1 MYRKK
6 SLISRTSGYLSRIW
20 NRQLLVF
27 FFFLVLSFIFWIF
40 TVGKEVKE
48 QEFDIEVTLT
58 GVPDNVVVTTEPP
71 HKLSIKLKDE
81 VFTLFNY
88 KYRKRKDFK
97 VNINWANVAT
107 PTGHVRLLTSNL
119 TKQLMA
125 SLKSTTEVVSCKPD
139 TVEFFYNY
147 GQSKQVNVIFQGS
160 IRPDSAYNII
170 ASELMPRRVTVYASK
185 SIIDTITGA
194 YIMPVNLS
202 NLTDTTVVEVDF
214 QKIRGAKFVPSK
226 VRLTVF
232 ADRMVE
238 KTLKVPVRGVNFPAG
253 KALRTFPPKV
263 DVVFQVGTS
272 LYRKITEESFTIVV
286 NYEDLLEDTDN
297 RFDLSLKSVP
307 FGVQHARIVPGEV
320 EYIIEETGE

>member
-238 KTLKVPVRGVNFPAG
+238 KTVKVPVRRVNFPAG

>member
-125 SLKSTTEVVSCKPD
+125 SLKSTTTMMAEYSKNWDISRMAFMDIIIIQIALAEVIAFP
-139 TVEFFYNY
+139 TIPL
-147 GQSKQVNVIFQGS
+147 NV
-160 IRPDSAYNII
+160 
-170 ASELMPRRVTVYASK
+170 
-185 SIIDTITGA
+185 
-194 YIMPVNLS
+194 
-202 NLTDTTVVEVDF
+202 
-214 QKIRGAKFVPSK
+214 
-226 VRLTVF
+226 
-232 ADRMVE
+232 
-238 KTLKVPVRGVNFPAG
+238 
-253 KALRTFPPKV
+253 TF
-263 DVVFQVGTS
+263 
-272 LYRKITEESFTIVV
+272 
-286 NYEDLLEDTDN
+286 N
-297 RFDLSLKSVP
+297 
-307 FGVQHARIVPGEV
+307 
-320 EYIIEETGE
+320 EYIDIAKVYSTPNSYKYVNGMLNNITRHLQETGEIHK